1 MTNVVFVML
10 SFEVVP
16 GELVDVVF
24 ASGVVELVVRIE
36 VEVLGVVKQNFC
48 VVSVAAFVDV
58 VVAVVVVVVVV
69 GIASTTGYVRMSLS
83 VFSLSRGGKGKEKD
97 KKTMRRSIGMF
108 LFNSLNW
115 IVCLITLLKF

>member
-1 MTNVVFVML
+1 MTNVVFVVL

-16 GELVDVVF
+16 GELVSVVF

-58 VVAVVVVVVVV
+58 VVAVVVVVVVNLV
-69 GIASTTGYVRMSLS
+69 LLQPLVMS
-83 VFSLSRGGKGKEKD
+83 E
-97 KKTMRRSIGMF
+97 
-108 LFNSLNW
+108 
-115 IVCLITLLKF
+115 

>member
-1 MTNVVFVML
+1 MTNVVFVVL

-16 GELVDVVF
+16 GELVAVVF

-58 VVAVVVVVVVV
+58 VVAVVVVVNLVLLQPLV
-69 GIASTTGYVRMSLS
+69 MS
-83 VFSLSRGGKGKEKD
+83 E
-97 KKTMRRSIGMF
+97 
-108 LFNSLNW
+108 
-115 IVCLITLLKF
+115 